1 MVNDIVLIAQNDKNH
16 FDQIWTALRWV
27 KSGTEDISDFFV
39 PIQAVKMFFFF
50 SKQMCSQGIGPTEQK
65 LCLKELANAQD
76 GALSFMAKQDP
87 KQACEAMFFC

>member
-1 MVNDIVLIAQNDKNH
+1 MVY
-16 FDQIWTALRWV
+16 
-27 KSGTEDISDFFV
+27 
-39 PIQAVKMFFFF
+39 F
-50 SKQMCSQGIGPTEQK
+50 SKQMCSQGVGPTEQK

>member
-1 MVNDIVLIAQNDKNH
+1 MRVEFLCPYSSTIQMVY
-16 FDQIWTALRWV
+16 
-27 KSGTEDISDFFV
+27 
-39 PIQAVKMFFFF
+39 F
-50 SKQMCSQGIGPTEQK
+50 SKQMCSQGVGPTEQK